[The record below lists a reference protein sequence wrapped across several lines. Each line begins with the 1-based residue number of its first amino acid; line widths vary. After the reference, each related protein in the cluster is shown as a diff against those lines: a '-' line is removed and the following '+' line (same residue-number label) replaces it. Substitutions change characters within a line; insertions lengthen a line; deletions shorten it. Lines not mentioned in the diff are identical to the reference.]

1 MLFDKCTSGFDLV
14 THEGSK
20 DLIRRNGILDFYL
33 EQATGCGIHGGFP
46 KLFGIHLTQT
56 FVALFGDSTFGFLAL
71 PTNRITEMTD
81 RLLFTAITLTTG
93 NPHSSAYQT
102 HQSITCLL
110 QCGVIRA
117 QNKISI
123 KNTDLDIA
131 MQ

>member
-1 MLFDKCTSGFDLV
+1 MLFDKCTSGFDLD

-33 EQATGCGIHGGFP
+33 EQTTGCGIHGGFP
-46 KLFGIHLTQT
+46 TLLGMHLTQT
-56 FVALFGDSTFGFLAL
+56 FVALFDDPTFGFLAQ

-81 RLLFTAITLTTG
+81 RLLFTAIALATV
-93 NPHSSAYQT
+93 NHPSRAYQP
-102 HQSITCLL
+102 HQGITCLL

>member
-33 EQATGCGIHGGFP
+33 EQTTGCGIHGGFP

-56 FVALFGDSTFGFLAL
+56 FVALFDDPTFGFLAQ

-81 RLLFTAITLTTG
+81 SLLFTAIALATV
-93 NPHSSAYQT
+93 NHPSRPYQPPPHST
-102 HQSITCLL
+102 TPLPC
-110 QCGVIRA
+110 R
-117 QNKISI
+117 
-123 KNTDLDIA
+123 
-131 MQ
+131 